1 MSNYLDHLANRTTG
15 AGKDILVQPR
25 LPSMY
30 EPLPSTPDLAGQA
43 SPSAQTEKELQGSEP
58 DPSTRISNSPTRLLD
73 LAGRRAAEMSTSREQ
88 PFSTSAETDPPSV
101 RSSRHRVVQEAGATG
116 SVPVQHSPGLPSKAD
131 EAAKND
137 DLQQDPILSPPHRAP
152 SAASAFPGA
161 DGSTELLPPL
171 SRRSVTAQEG
181 GSCRIDMRERHS
193 PDHVAM
199 SEAGESDSEET
210 VESHLRDMSQ
220 SGRVKSR
227 KADDQSRVKRDPHAP
242 NAGPALPDKA
252 RVWKPSSQGAIV
264 PSTGGGFEAGQ
275 TGLGDKKGL
284 PEPDTG
290 FPVLS
295 PRPSLRARESAP
307 ALPSPAGRRPRNG
320 DAAAARA
327 TERDQAPVVRVTI
340 GRIEVRAIMPAAYS
354 EKDAPPKPRM
364 SLEEYLRQQ
373 NEARR

>member
-1 MSNYLDHLANRTTG
+1 MSDYLDHLANRTTG

-25 LPSMY
+25 LPSVY

-43 SPSAQTEKELQGSEP
+43 SPSAQTDKELQGSEP
-58 DPSTRISNSPTRLLD
+58 DPSTRISNSPKRLLG
-73 LAGRRAAEMSTSREQ
+73 LAGRRAAVMSTSREQ
-88 PFSTSAETDPPSV
+88 PFSTSAETDPPSA
-101 RSSRHRVVQEAGATG
+101 RSSRRRVVQEAKAEGP
-116 SVPVQHSPGLPSKAD
+116 VPVHHPPGLPSKAD

-137 DLQQDPILSPPHRAP
+137 DLQQDPILWPPDRAP

-161 DGSTELLPPL
+161 DGSTERLPPL
-171 SRRSVTAQEG
+171 SRRSVTPQEG
-181 GSCRIDMRERHS
+181 GSGRIDMRERHS
-193 PDHVAM
+193 PDLVAM
-199 SEAGESDSEET
+199 SEAGESDLEET

-227 KADDQSRVKRDPHAP
+227 EAEDQRRVKRDPYAP
-242 NAGPALPDKA
+242 NIGPALPDKA
-252 RVWKPSSQGAIV
+252 RVWKPASQGAIV
-264 PSTGGGFEAGQ
+264 PSNGGGFKAGQ
-275 TGLGDKKGL
+275 TGHGDKKGM

-290 FPVLS
+290 SPVLS

-307 ALPSPAGRRPRNG
+307 ASPSPAGRRQRNG

-327 TERDQAPVVRVTI
+327 TEREQSSVVRVTI
-340 GRIEVRAIMPAAYS
+340 GRIEVRAMMPVTFS